1 MTNPR
6 PVAADCT
13 TAVNRAISEIEAA
26 LKQLKIARAAT
37 TAAAYEDAL
46 EEAAYFTELTLDII
60 NSAPLANGDTP
71 PMPNLDI
78 EDLGYTCSIP
88 EAAEILGVSA
98 NTARNL
104 IKRGEFPIEY
114 LQIGGS
120 RRVVTAS
127 LKAHLGIG
135 VNNV

>member
-1 MTNPR
+1 MP
-6 PVAADCT
+6 
-13 TAVNRAISEIEAA
+13 S
-26 LKQLKIARAAT
+26 
-37 TAAAYEDAL
+37 
-46 EEAAYFTELTLDII
+46 I
-60 NSAPLANGDTP
+60 N
-71 PMPNLDI
+71 I

-114 LQIGGS
+114 IQIGGS

-127 LKAHLGIG
+127 LKAHLGIEG
-135 VNNV
+135 NNA

>member
-1 MTNPR
+1 MSN
-6 PVAADCT
+6 
-13 TAVNRAISEIEAA
+13 I
-26 LKQLKIARAAT
+26 
-37 TAAAYEDAL
+37 
-46 EEAAYFTELTLDII
+46 
-60 NSAPLANGDTP
+60 
-71 PMPNLDI
+71 DI
-78 EDLGYTCSIP
+78 EDLSYTCSIP

-104 IKRGEFPIEY
+104 IKRGEVPIKWI
-114 LQIGGS
+114 QIGGS